1 MSKLLISVRLTPD
14 ELRLLDRAAKQ
25 TKKTR
30 SHLLRVILREK
41 LGLPPTGEDNTEE
54 DG

>member
-30 SHLLRVILREK
+30 SHLLRVITE
-41 LGLPPTGEDNTEE
+41 GETGVAPH
-54 DG
+54 GRG